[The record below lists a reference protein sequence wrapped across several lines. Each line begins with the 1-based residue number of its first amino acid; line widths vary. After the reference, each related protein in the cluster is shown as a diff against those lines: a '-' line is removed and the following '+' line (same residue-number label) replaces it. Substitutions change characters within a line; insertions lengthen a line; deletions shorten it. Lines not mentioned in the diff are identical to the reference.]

1 MSSNRDDFTGATIEI
16 LKKRAAF
23 ICSNPNCRAMT
34 ISPSEEDE
42 NKFIYIGKAAHIT
55 AASEGGPRYDSDLTS
70 EERSSINNGIFL
82 CSSCA
87 DMIDKN
93 NGIDFETSLINDWK
107 TQHEEWIRDNL
118 NKKITAEKEVQQ
130 VINVTSNN
138 QQGGITAGVVNVS
151 SQPRKFTQE
160 AQSQLLQLLNGK
172 TGQTV
177 TVTCT
182 MGDGEAF
189 SYATQIKTFLE
200 SKNFPVNGV
209 NQAVY
214 SQPVMGQN
222 FNPDK
227 LEIVIGTK
235 Q

>member
-1 MSSNRDDFTGATIEI
+1 MSDNRDDFDSSTIEF

-23 ICSNPNCRAMT
+23 ICSNPSCRAMT
-34 ISPSEEDE
+34 ISPSEKDE
-42 NKFIYIGKAAHIT
+42 KKFIYIGKAAHIT
-55 AASEGGPRYDSDLTS
+55 AASLGGPRYNSSLTS
-70 EERSSINNGIFL
+70 EERKSISNGIFL

-93 NGIDFETSLINDWK
+93 RGIDFPTPLINEWK
-107 TQHEEWIRDNL
+107 KQHEEWIRDTL
-118 NKKITAEKEVQQ
+118 NKKLTAEKQPEQ
-130 VINVTSNN
+130 VINVTSNH

-151 SQPRKFTQE
+151 SQPRKFTTD
-160 AQSQLLQLLNGK
+160 AQQQIMQLLSGK
-172 TGQTV
+172 SGQTI
-177 TVTCT
+177 TVTST

-200 SKNFPVNGV
+200 VNGFSVNGV

-214 SQPVMGQN
+214 TRPVMGQN
-222 FNPDK
+222 FNPNK
-227 LEIVIGTK
+227 LEILIGTK